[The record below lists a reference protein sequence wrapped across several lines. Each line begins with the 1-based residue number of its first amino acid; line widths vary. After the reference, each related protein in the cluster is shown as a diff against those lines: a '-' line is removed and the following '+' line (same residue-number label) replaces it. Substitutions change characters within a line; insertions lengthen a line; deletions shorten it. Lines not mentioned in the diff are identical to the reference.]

1 MPNDTPQNYALQN
14 DTLKND
20 ALQSDTQHNRIEQ
33 NDTKNDILDN
43 GRHENAP
50 KSFNNILHL
59 RRQQTVF
66 PQPRPFLTN
75 KLDSL

>member
-1 MPNDTPQNYALQN
+1 MPNDTPQNYAMQN

-20 ALQSDTQHNRIEQ
+20 TLQSDTQHNRIEQ

-50 KSFNNILHL
+50 KVSITSPLMSAIDSFPLA
-59 RRQQTVF
+59 QTVF
-66 PQPRPFLTN
+66 N
-75 KLDSL
+75 E